1 MGVDLM
7 TITEKQNNF
16 LISLTRE
23 CIHCKMY
30 SDEYMTRT
38 KDNPKERDFQ
48 YLLDKLT
55 RINGQSKEYSYPI
68 KDETVRKICTFIDRD
83 LRYAVEVATYTDK
96 RKVSLLTE
104 LTEYDGIILKRLW
117 INKYILKHDEKLGGI
132 FFDAY

>member
-1 MGVDLM
+1 M

-16 LISLTRE
+16 LIALTRE

-30 SDEYMTRT
+30 SDEYMART
-38 KDNPKERDFQ
+38 TDHPEERDFQ
-48 YLLDKLT
+48 YLLDKLA

-68 KDETVRKICTFIDRD
+68 KDETVRKICTFMDRD

>member
-1 MGVDLM
+1 M

-16 LISLTRE
+16 LIALTRE

-38 KDNPKERDFQ
+38 KDQPQERDFQ

-55 RINGQSKEYSYPI
+55 RINGQSKEYSYSI
-68 KDETVRKICTFIDRD
+68 RKETADKICSFMDKD
-83 LRYAVEVATYTDK
+83 LRYAVDVATYTEK
-96 RKVSLLTE
+96 RRVSLLNE
-104 LTEYDGIILKRLW
+104 LTEYDGIILKRVW
-117 INKYILKHDEKLGGI
+117 INKYILKKDENLGGI

>member
-1 MGVDLM
+1 M

-30 SDEYMTRT
+30 ADECMTRT
-38 KDNPKERDFQ
+38 KDNPEERDFNN
-48 YLLDKLT
+48 LLDKLT
-55 RINGQSKEYSYPI
+55 RINGQSKEYSYPV
-68 KDETVRKICTFIDRD
+68 KEETVKKICSFMDQD
-83 LRYAVEVATYTDK
+83 LRYAVEVATYTEK
-96 RKVSLLTE
+96 RRVFLLTE
-104 LTEYDGIILKRLW
+104 LTEFDGIILKRLW